1 MGEIKDTIVDT
12 VSDTKVALV
21 VSSGT
26 TGSGIAD
33 ILGIIPNDIGKL
45 GVVVGMVLSTV
56 LIITHIRRA
65 YFEYKKGALEI
76 DLLKMQIEEKKEKGL

>member
-1 MGEIKDTIVDT
+1 MGEIRDTIVDA
-12 VSDTKVALV
+12 VSDTKVAAV
-21 VSSGT
+21 VSGTT
-26 TGSGIAD
+26 TGSGVAEL
-33 ILGIIPNDIGKL
+33 LGVIPNDIGKL
-45 GVVVGMVLSTV
+45 GVVIGMVLSTV